1 MQDLMFEVKTGVKNK
16 TFSRGGH
23 LLANLVPMLEKKKKK
38 MRTGIFPEL
47 GSAQRCHGLGKEN
60 TFCRKGSGF
69 QVVRQNHSFFFS
81 G

>member
-38 MRTGIFPEL
+38 KKMRKGIFLEL
-47 GSAQRCHGLGKEN
+47 GSAGKKIHFVE
-60 TFCRKGSGF
+60 KGRVFRS
-69 QVVRQNHSFFFS
+69 
-81 G
+81 